1 MDFRLDAVGEGSGAI
16 ALDPRNFKGP
26 VEDSTTWMPSAVS
39 PVTPATAVTDEAAFA
54 RQLAAFEAEAWEWL
68 FEREFPRVYRFAF
81 VRTGEV
87 SAAEDIAAEVFEE
100 AAARIGRYEFR
111 GLPVRAWLFRIAR
124 NLTADHLSR
133 RKRRPVLRLEDAE
146 EQPAPAHEDIESLTD
161 VARAMAGLTPEQQEV
176 LALRFI
182 SGCDLAETAASLG
195 KSVGAVKLLQHR
207 ALQALR
213 KRLGAGGERYR

>member
-1 MDFRLDAVGEGSGAI
+1 MDFRLDAVGEGRGAI
-16 ALDPRNFKGP
+16 ALNPRNLKGP
-26 VEDSTTWMPSAVS
+26 LQDSSTWMPSAAS
-39 PVTPATAVTDEAAFA
+39 PVTSAAAATDEAAFA
-54 RQLAAFEAEAWEWL
+54 RRLAAFEAEAWESL

-81 VRTGEV
+81 VRTG
-87 SAAEDIAAEVFEE
+87 SAPVAEDIAAEVFEE
-100 AAARIGRYEFR
+100 AAARIGRYEYR

-133 RKRRPVLRLEDAE
+133 SKRRPVLRLGDAE
-146 EQPAPAHEDIESLTD
+146 EQPAPAPPDIESLTD
-161 VARAMAGLTPEQQEV
+161 VARAMAWLTPEQQEV
-176 LALRFI
+176 IALRFI

-213 KRLGAGGERYR
+213 KRLEADGERYR